1 MNTCP
6 HFKSMTFSW
15 DYSLVICLS
24 TVEPRS
30 GTDGPARPGILLMTD
45 WHGGCGPNGEQMV
58 SISIGQPGPWTQ
70 STIPDLCNSVGNV
83 TQPSL
88 AASTF
93 RSDRSM
99 EKQKHSWCLLA
110 EMPSES
116 RGGIISL
123 SDFYI
128 QGLLSSVLIQSQLF
142 KKKMLLP
149 DLDGLSSRSS
159 PLRKIHKVTFSS
171 HQLFHRFFSKQ

>member
-1 MNTCP
+1 
-6 HFKSMTFSW
+6 MTFSW
-15 DYSLVICLS
+15 GYSLVICLS

-58 SISIGQPGPWTQ
+58 SISIRQPGPQTQ

-88 AASTF
+88 AVSTF

-99 EKQKHSWCLLA
+99 EKQKHSCLLA
-110 EMPSES
+110 GMPSEP

-123 SDFYI
+123 SDFNI
-128 QGLLSSVLIQSQLF
+128 QGLLSTVLIERELVE
-142 KKKMLLP
+142 KKILLP
-149 DLDGLSSRSS
+149 NLHELSSRSI
-159 PLRKIHKVTFSS
+159 PLRNIHKVTYSS